1 MKKLFFAFF
10 LVLLAAS
17 TSLASVSIDATS
29 FPDSVFRQYISDN
42 FDLNKDGTL
51 SDSEIDAVE
60 KIDVRGKGIS
70 SLEGIKVFTNLWTL
84 DCSKNGLTKLD
95 LRNMS
100 NLLLLSCTD
109 NSIGNN
115 LNIAGC
121 SKLKFLA
128 CSMNEMDT
136 IDLTVFPALEYFS
149 CFSNNFSTLDVS
161 SNTKLTKLRCWGN
174 ALTQLD
180 VSKNIALMDLDCRK
194 NKISTLD
201 LSKNT
206 ALKNLDCSSNALKSL
221 TIDPNTA
228 LKDIFSANNSLVSLT
243 LPASEV
249 LSSVALSPQTLTGLK
264 VTTESGKYTVNL
276 LNDGYGILNGDL
288 ANISSVKAYDNN
300 NAEITISESTPT
312 SGMYSFATSPVLVT
326 YQYAADDAHNMQVNI
341 SAKPSITVT
350 TLEKGYLNRRYS
362 TYFEAIGNGTLKW
375 SIDDVSKLPSGLNFY
390 SSTGRISGT
399 PNGTTGKYTFNLT
412 VTDSN
417 NETDTKECTL
427 EIGSSSE
434 SPESIAITTI
444 NSDIPVGYE
453 NVRGYSYRFGATT
466 SGTWSMD
473 KVPDGLTFSSSG
485 GLSGTPTKAGN
496 FVVNVTVTDSK
507 GGTDKQSF
515 TISIKSNSEY
525 ANRPKITTAQGDIST
540 AYVSNKYTQEFTAE
554 TTQTTR
560 WYITNGSIPGVSMLT
575 RGVLS
580 GYPKQIG
587 TYQITV
593 RALAS
598 DGGFEDKD
606 FTVTVQAAE
615 QAPAQP
621 TIITRSLAN
630 AYVNRDY
637 SAQLEANG
645 TTPITWSIT
654 SGSLP
659 SGITLSST
667 GLISGKASKADSYSI
682 TVQATNSAG
691 YAQRTLSFT
700 VREENSQGTNN
711 GNNNSNSGNN
721 NSNNG
726 GGSSSGGGCNSALY
740 GLLPLAFVV
749 MKKRS

>member
-10 LVLLAAS
+10 LVLLVAS
-17 TSLASVSIDATS
+17 TSLASVSLDPTS

-42 FDLNKDGTL
+42 FDLNKDSTL

-70 SLEGIKVFTNLWTL
+70 NLEGIKVFTNLWDL

-100 NLLLLSCTD
+100 NLLLLSCSD

-115 LNIAGC
+115 LDILGC

-128 CSMNEMDT
+128 CGMNEMDT
-136 IDLTVFPALEYFS
+136 IDLTSFSALEYFS

-161 SNTKLTKLRCWGN
+161 SNTKLTTLRCSMN

-180 VSKNIALMDLDCRK
+180 VSKNVAIMDLDCYK

-228 LKDIFSANNSLVSLT
+228 LKDIFSANNSLVSLS

-249 LSSVALSPQTLTGLK
+249 LSSVDLSPQVLTGLK
-264 VTTESGKYTVNL
+264 VVTESGKYTVNL
-276 LNDGYGILNGDL
+276 LTGGYGILAGDL
-288 ANISSVKAYDNN
+288 AKISSIKAYDTNN
-300 NAEITISESTPT
+300 TELTASESNPAN
-312 SGMYSFATSPVLVT
+312 GVYSFTALPVRVT
-326 YQYAADDAHNMQVNI
+326 YLYAADAAHNMQVNI

-350 TLEKGYLNRRYS
+350 TLEKGYLNRKYS

-434 SPESIAITTI
+434 SPESVTITTI

-453 NVRGYSYRFGATT
+453 NVKGYSYRFGATT

-485 GLSGTPTKAGN
+485 VLSGTPTKAGN
-496 FVVNVTVTDSK
+496 FVVNVTVTDSR

-525 ANRPKITTAQGDIST
+525 ANRPKITTAQSDIST

-560 WYITNGSIPGVSMLT
+560 WYITNGSIPGVSMLV

-606 FTVTVQAAE
+606 FTVTVQASE
-615 QAPAQP
+615 QAPAKP

-637 SAQLEANG
+637 SAQVEANG

-654 SGSLP
+654 SGALP

-691 YAQRTLSFT
+691 YAQRTLSLI
-700 VREENSQGTNN
+700 VKESSSQQETNK
-711 GNNNSNSGNN
+711 
-721 NSNNG
+721 G
-726 GGSSSGGGCNSALY
+726 GSSGGGGCNFSGI
-740 GLLPLAFVV
+740 GLLALFGMFFV
-749 MKKRS
+749 KKLTR